1 MAILAFDTSTKV
13 LSITL
18 AQRKKIL
25 VQYRLNINYTH
36 SEYLLPLID
45 DAIKIA
51 KLSKEDIEYIGVVK
65 GPGSFTGL
73 RIGLA
78 VAKGLNL
85 SLRSKLFTY
94 TSLEAIAA
102 NQLGSREKVLAILP
116 AQRGEIYGGL
126 FNVSKQN
133 PELIGDYFIGRL
145 EDVLKDY
152 KHIEALK
159 VVGGGFNKFSN
170 EIKEILQENIVKVP
184 FSTHLADSSGL
195 ITMLNYDI
203 ENGRTSENATSIT
216 PFYMRMSS
224 AEEKRLSKDNWNGP
238 I

>member
-13 LSITL
+13 LSIAL
-18 AQRKKIL
+18 AQKKNIL

-51 KLSKEDIEYIGVVK
+51 DIEKKDIEAIGVVK

-78 VAKGLNL
+78 VAKGLNM
-85 SLRSKLFTY
+85 SLHSKLFTY

-102 NQLGSREKVLAILP
+102 NQLGSREKVLTILP

-126 FNVSKQN
+126 FNVNRQK
-133 PELIGDYFIGRL
+133 PELIGKYFIGRP
-145 EDVLKDY
+145 EEVLKEY
-152 KHIEALK
+152 KSLEAIR
-159 VVGGGFNKFSN
+159 VVGAGFNKFSDEIN
-170 EIKEILQENIVKVP
+170 EILRDSIVKLP
-184 FSTHLADSSGL
+184 SFMHLANSSGL
-195 ITMLNYDI
+195 IAMLNYDI
-203 ENGRTSENATSIT
+203 ENNRPSESATNIT
-216 PFYMRMSS
+216 PFYMRLSS
-224 AEEKRLSKDNWNGP
+224 AEEKRLSKDN
-238 I
+238 

>member
-1 MAILAFDTSTKV
+1 MAILTFDTSTKV

-18 AQRKKIL
+18 AKGKKIL
-25 VQYRLNINYTH
+25 IQYRLNIDYTH

-51 KLSKEDIEYIGVVK
+51 NLNKEDIEHIGVVK

-78 VAKGLNL
+78 VAKGLNM
-85 SLRSKLFTY
+85 SLGSKLFTY

-126 FNVSKQN
+126 FDVSTQK
-133 PELIGDYFIGRL
+133 PELIGDYFIGRPEEVL
-145 EDVLKDY
+145 EVYKSLKS
-152 KHIEALK
+152 IR
-159 VVGGGFNKFSN
+159 VVGAGFDKFENKIS
-170 EIKEILQENIVKVP
+170 EILRDNIVKLPP
-184 FSTHLADSSGL
+184 FMHLANSSGL
-195 ITMLNYDI
+195 VAMLNYDLD
-203 ENGRTSENATSIT
+203 NGRPSEYATSIT
-216 PFYMRMSS
+216 PFYMRLSS
-224 AEEKRLSKDNWNGP
+224 AEEKRLSKEN
-238 I
+238 